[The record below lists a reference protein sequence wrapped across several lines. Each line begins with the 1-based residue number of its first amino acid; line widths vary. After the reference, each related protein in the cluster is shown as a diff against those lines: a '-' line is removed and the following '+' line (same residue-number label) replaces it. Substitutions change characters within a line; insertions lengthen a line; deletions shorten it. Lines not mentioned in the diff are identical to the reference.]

1 MHKYFLLLSTCDF
14 ALLNYSGF
22 FTPLV
27 FTSVLWHTC
36 EFLDENKG
44 PSLVFFFF
52 LIYLKLTQH
61 SQERDD
67 QMKWGGKK
75 KQD

>member
-52 LIYLKLTQH
+52 NLFKAHTALTG
-61 SQERDD
+61 ER
-67 QMKWGGKK
+67 
-75 KQD
+75 